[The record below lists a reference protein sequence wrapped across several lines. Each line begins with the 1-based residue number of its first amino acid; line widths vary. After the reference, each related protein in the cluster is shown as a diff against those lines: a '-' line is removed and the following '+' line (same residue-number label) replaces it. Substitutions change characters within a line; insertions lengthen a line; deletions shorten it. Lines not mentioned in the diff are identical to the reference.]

1 MKIYTKSGD
10 KGRTS
15 LATGQR
21 VSKSD
26 IRLEAYGTADELNS
40 FVGWLRCLV
49 VRSNNNN
56 WMVDVDA
63 QLGWVQ
69 NRLFDLGAIL
79 AGADMALA
87 ESAVGQL
94 ETWIDEMQE
103 SLPELRAFILPG
115 GGEAVAVCHVC
126 RTVARRLERCMV
138 SMSHNAENE
147 TCALDDEVMKFV
159 NRLSDYCFV
168 LARFI
173 ANNLEISI
181 PTWEK

>member
-26 IRLEAYGTADELNS
+26 VRLEAYGTADELNS
-40 FVGWLRCLV
+40 FVGLLRSLV
-49 VRSNNNN
+49 ARSEGD
-56 WMVDVDA
+56 WTKQVDM
-63 QLGWVQ
+63 QLNWVQ

-79 AGADMALA
+79 ADA
-87 ESAVGQL
+87 EMSLTEDAVGQL
-94 ETWIDEMQE
+94 EEWIDEMQTG
-103 SLPELRAFILPG
+103 LPELRAFILPG
-115 GGEAVAVCHVC
+115 GSEAVAMCHVC
-126 RTVARRLERCMV
+126 RTIARRLERHMV
-138 SMSHNAENE
+138 SMSQGDRKEKYVM
-147 TCALDDEVMKFV
+147 DDEVMKFV

>member
-15 LATGQR
+15 LATGKR

-26 IRLEAYGTADELNS
+26 LRLEAYGTVDELNS
-40 FVGWLRCLV
+40 FVGWLRSLV
-49 VRSNNNN
+49 VQSNGE
-56 WMVDVDA
+56 WIVAVDA

-79 AGADMALA
+79 AGSDMLLA
-87 ESAVGQL
+87 KDPVDQL
-94 ETWIDEMQE
+94 ETWIDQMQSE
-103 SLPELRAFILPG
+103 LPELRAFILPG
-115 GGEAVAVCHVC
+115 GNDAVAVCHVC
-126 RTVARRLERCMV
+126 RTVVRRLERSMV
-138 SMSHNAENE
+138 KWHEETGETLAE
-147 TCALDDEVMKFV
+147 DVWQFV

-173 ANNLEISI
+173 AKNLEISVPI
-181 PTWEK
+181 WEK

>member
-15 LATGQR
+15 LASGKR

-26 IRLEAYGTADELNS
+26 LRLEAYGTADELNS
-40 FVGWLRCLV
+40 YVGWLRSLV
-49 VRSNNNN
+49 VQSSCA
-56 WMVDVDA
+56 WSVDVDE

-69 NRLFDLGAIL
+69 NRLFDIGAIL
-79 AGADMALA
+79 AGADMPLS
-87 ESAVGQL
+87 EGAVGQV
-94 ETWIDEMQE
+94 ECWIDRMQDE
-103 SLPELRAFILPG
+103 LPELRAFILPG
-115 GGEAVAVCHVC
+115 GGEAISACHVC
-126 RTVARRLERCMV
+126 RTVTRRLERNMV
-138 SMSHNAENE
+138 RVVQESEGGQGNMIGE
-147 TCALDDEVMKFV
+147 DVMKFV

-173 ANNLEISI
+173 AKKLEITL